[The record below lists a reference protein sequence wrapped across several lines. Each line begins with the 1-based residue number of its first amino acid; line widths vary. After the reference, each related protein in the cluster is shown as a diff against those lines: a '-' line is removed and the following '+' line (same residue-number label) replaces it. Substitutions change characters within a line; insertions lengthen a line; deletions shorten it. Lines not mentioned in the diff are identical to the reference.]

1 MDSLNAGMHNVI
13 EVWEQEQNGA
23 YLILGIFQFSKSV
36 LTHWIYDIS
45 SIKGAHKDLGW
56 KYMIRSIASF
66 H

>member
-36 LTHWIYDIS
+36 LTH
-45 SIKGAHKDLGW
+45 
-56 KYMIRSIASF
+56 
-66 H
+66 